1 MEETEM
7 CGLIGKRLQSAS
19 CRETKQG
26 FHHVRQWEGG
36 MYSGVVLFFS
46 PRVPSNHLPFLAEDV
61 KNAGRWRLT
70 GHIDFY
76 RVYFKYLAGV
86 PSGSPLS

>member
-1 MEETEM
+1 M

-19 CRETKQG
+19 CHETKQE
-26 FHHVRQWEGG
+26 FHLVRRWEGG
-36 MYSGVVLFFS
+36 MYSAAVLFF
-46 PRVPSNHLPFLAEDV
+46 PLRVPSNHLPFLAED
-61 KNAGRWRLT
+61 KENAGRWRLT

-76 RVYFKYLAGV
+76 RGYFKYLAVV